1 MMMDGST
8 THRRSLGTFERYEDA
23 QALVDALSD
32 AGFPVERVSI
42 VGRDLQF
49 VEKVTGRLDA
59 VRAAIGGAVSGAT
72 TGGLLGLLFGVIFTH
87 DGVSLLA
94 IFLYWLVV
102 GAIIG
107 VAFALVAYAFM
118 GGRRNFTSEA
128 GFTATRYE
136 VLVDESVADEA
147 ERIARIPRPAPTAR
161 AR

>member
-8 THRRSLGTFERYEDA
+8 SHRRSLGTFERYEDA

-42 VGRDLQF
+42 VGSDLQF

-72 TGGLLGLLFGVIFTH
+72 TGALLGLLFGVIFTH

-94 IFLYWLVV
+94 IFLYWLAVGAVV
-102 GAIIG
+102 GIG
-107 VAFALVAYAFM
+107 FALVAYALM

-128 GFTATRYE
+128 GFAANRYE

-147 ERIARIPRPAPTAR
+147 ERIARTPRPAPAAR